1 MAPILLIMSHRSSF
15 NFVSAAPG
23 ARAVT
28 RHSPCRQSVRGRE
41 TTLPT
46 RLGRCSLLVGG
57 RLRHVRSHQ
66 LISKAAAHKDSS
78 DSSSS
83 SSSSPSGE
91 NGDDSSSSS
100 PALKLLW
107 YLSESLGNVKAA
119 VLNEQP
125 VVVGDSS
132 SASSS
137 SSTTQSS
144 LTFQEALSMIREDY
158 KQDYFV
164 TGQGSM
170 KAYVDTCRFADD
182 FSSFQGENAVNRFK
196 TNVQNLG
203 SLCDDVSIDW
213 NLYVS
218 DVDVTNE
225 TPPKIDADAAPS
237 SIRSTWRF
245 KATLRLP
252 WRPIL
257 AAKGGTEHVLSP
269 ENNRVC
275 EHIERWDSKPGDV
288 IVNLLRPSNG
298 DETTM
303 NTWEKIMLAI
313 YKAVK

>member
-1 MAPILLIMSHRSSF
+1 MSPQRS
-15 NFVSAAPG
+15 FVSAAPG
-23 ARAVT
+23 ALSVPLQ
-28 RHSPCRQSVRGRE
+28 RHGHSQCRHLR
-41 TTLPT
+41 TTTT
-46 RLGRCSLLVGG
+46 RLGRSSLLVGG

-78 DSSSS
+78 DS

-144 LTFQEALSMIREDY
+144 LTFHEALSMIREDY

-225 TPPKIDADAAPS
+225 TPPKIDADTAPS

>member
-1 MAPILLIMSHRSSF
+1 
-15 NFVSAAPG
+15 
-23 ARAVT
+23 
-28 RHSPCRQSVRGRE
+28 
-41 TTLPT
+41 
-46 RLGRCSLLVGG
+46 
-57 RLRHVRSHQ
+57 
-66 LISKAAAHKDSS
+66 
-78 DSSSS
+78 
-83 SSSSPSGE
+83 
-91 NGDDSSSSS
+91 
-100 PALKLLW
+100 
-107 YLSESLGNVKAA
+107 
-119 VLNEQP
+119 
-125 VVVGDSS
+125 
-132 SASSS
+132 
-137 SSTTQSS
+137 
-144 LTFQEALSMIREDY
+144 MIREDY

-203 SLCDDVSIDW
+203 SLCDEVSIDW

-257 AAKGGTEHVLSP
+257 AAKGSTEHVLSP